1 MASASTRIGMLAII
15 ACALLA
21 RVLIPQGW
29 MPVETDRGWQISICS
44 GTGPVEMAASPVLA
58 AALKA
63 MHPGSEKQNTNAND
77 HPCTFSGLTVAL
89 DGPSVPLLAPP
100 ALTAKSWLPRVVLAV
115 AVGRGLAAPPPPS
128 TGPPSIR

>member
-1 MASASTRIGMLAII
+1 MI

-29 MPVETDRGWQISICS
+29 MPVETDRGWQISICG

-58 AALKA
+58 AAVKA
-63 MHPGSEKQNTNAND
+63 MRHGSDEQDTNAND
-77 HPCTFSGLTVAL
+77 HACTFSGLTVAL
-89 DGPSVPLLAPP
+89 DGPPVPILDHPSLSAANWSPRAIP
-100 ALTAKSWLPRVVLAV
+100 AI

>member
-1 MASASTRIGMLAII
+1 MLAII

-29 MPVETDRGWQISICS
+29 MPVETDRGWRMSICS

-63 MHPGSEKQNTNAND
+63 MHPGSDTHDKSAND

-89 DGPSVPLLAPP
+89 DGPSAPIFDLSAP
-100 ALTAKSWLPRVVLAV
+100 AAATWLPRVILAV